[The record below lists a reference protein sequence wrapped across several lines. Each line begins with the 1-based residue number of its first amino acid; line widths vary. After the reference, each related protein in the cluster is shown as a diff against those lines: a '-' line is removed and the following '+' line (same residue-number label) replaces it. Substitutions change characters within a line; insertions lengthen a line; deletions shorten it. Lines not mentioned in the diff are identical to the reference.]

1 MAKKLRAEKAEEVVT
16 LMGGELDL
24 ASEIAKESAEV
35 QRLIQAGELIADITV
50 SKRKVDG
57 KMYSKQYL
65 RLKPTSGVAVVAL
78 QPVETTWKK
87 SVDKDGNDTSDF
99 DGPCWV
105 KDFFYGNDLGVK
117 NRESQRLAVLVEGP
131 DKAKQAA
138 AKSLAK
144 AFNISEEEALKR
156 INAMGM

>member
-1 MAKKLRAEKAEEVVT
+1 MKKMRAEKAEEVVT

-24 ASEIAKESAEV
+24 ATEIAKESEEV
-35 QRLIQAGELIADITV
+35 QRLIKAGEIVADITV

-65 RLKPTSGVAVVAL
+65 RLKPTTGVAVVAL

-87 SVDKDGNDTSDF
+87 ETDKDGNDISDF

-117 NRESQRLAVLVEGP
+117 NRESQRLAVLVER
-131 DKAKQAA
+131 
-138 AKSLAK
+138 
-144 AFNISEEEALKR
+144 SEERRVGKGCRFREDV
-156 INAMGM
+156 